1 MRLNFSPLLVL
12 FALLA
17 TASSLAFAGSSGPA
31 EAQLFQRITKL
42 ITQVNQS
49 VQKTLDDHPAG
60 ATHEGLILHTV
71 GVGLMTTWTVGLGP
85 IVQVSAQPEIRL
97 FYTKEEEPVFP

>member
-1 MRLNFSPLLVL
+1 MPKLFPKLASLL
-12 FALLA
+12 LLA
-17 TASSLAFAGSSGPA
+17 TVSTFAFAESAGPA
-31 EAQLFQRITKL
+31 SETQLFHRL
-42 ITQVNQS
+42 TQLVTQANQS
-49 VQKTLDDHPAG
+49 VVKTLDDHPAG
-60 ATHEGLILHTV
+60 AAREGLILHTV